1 METCRRFVNDVLPNI
16 EKVMMVSGKSTRIE
30 RMELIET
37 FLSSIGCITP
47 SDTTPPD
54 TTLEHPGILELARR
68 RMSNPVITGYPQ
80 LIGCVFTDDIV
91 RTYITSVQRQESF
104 RGITCSDYIEG
115 ILVDLL
121 DKFNRP
127 ENINKCINLLMCPI
141 KAHFQQFIIYTRSP
155 GSTIMS
161 SSDAMKHYET
171 FMSLTTAIINK
182 KIKMF
187 AFPSLEGLEETP
199 NIIISLLLIRFAMIR
214 DFLSKIQKEKGFTGI
229 DYNKMVGY
237 SQASITLYRSYLDE
251 IERQIGQFEE
261 RTIIA
266 ESSNRKLTQILTGN
280 QDEDKDTMARIR
292 RNDEN
297 MVNFAQHLS
306 TLKRMREELSVIVQL
321 TREIEDL
328 HGRATVITQAATPPP
343 RPRPPLQP
351 PPQQGEEN
359 QGGGVRH
366 KRVKKKNSKS
376 KKYKNKKYKNKKSK
390 TKKYKKLLV

>member
-1 METCRRFVNDVLPNI
+1 M
-16 EKVMMVSGKSTRIE
+16 
-30 RMELIET
+30 
-37 FLSSIGCITP
+37 
-47 SDTTPPD
+47 
-54 TTLEHPGILELARR
+54 
-68 RMSNPVITGYPQ
+68 
-80 LIGCVFTDDIV
+80 
-91 RTYITSVQRQESF
+91 
-104 RGITCSDYIEG
+104 
-115 ILVDLL
+115 
-121 DKFNRP
+121 
-127 ENINKCINLLMCPI
+127 
-141 KAHFQQFIIYTRSP
+141 KAHFQQFIMKYTRSP
-155 GSTIMS
+155 GSTEMS
-161 SSDAMKHYET
+161 TSDATNHYEA
-171 FMSLTTAIINK
+171 FMSLTSAIIKK
-182 KIKMF
+182 KIEMF
-187 AFPSLEGLEETP
+187 DLHSLEETP

-251 IERQIGQFEE
+251 IKRQIEHFEE

-328 HGRATVITQAATPPP
+328 HGRATVITQAATPPRP
-343 RPRPPLQP
+343 PRPPLQP

-359 QGGGVRH
+359 QGGGCMA
-366 KRVKKKNSKS
+366 
-376 KKYKNKKYKNKKSK
+376 
-390 TKKYKKLLV
+390 